1 MRLTRRALL
10 GTAAV
15 GATSLAALR
24 VALPRV
30 LAHPGVGELSDEH
43 ADFVA
48 RCFEGLRRERLWD
61 THVHVVGLGV
71 GGTGCAVS
79 PEMQSHRHPIKRLQ
93 YEIYLAAS
101 GVTDEAAAD
110 EQYLARLLELHR
122 DANPTGK
129 LVSLAFDLRVDE
141 AGVEEAEP
149 SSFHTPNEYILSL
162 AERYEEIVP
171 CASVHPY
178 REDAVE
184 RLDAYLARG
193 ARAVKW
199 LPNAMAIDP
208 ASERCDPF
216 YERLA
221 EAGVPLI
228 SHAGK
233 ELAVDGEGLQELG
246 NPLRLRRALDAGV
259 RVVVAHCA
267 SLGTSLD
274 LDANKPVQ
282 RSAYEL
288 FERVAL
294 APEYEGRV
302 FGDISAL
309 NFSNRSDE
317 PLREVLRSEEL
328 LARMVN
334 GSDYPLPAIDPVI
347 STWMLVRG
355 GFLSAED
362 REHCNAVFDA
372 NPLLFDFVLKRCL
385 RRDEG
390 SAAGALPASVFETA
404 WLFEP
409 DRPS

>member
-1 MRLTRRALL
+1 VRLTRRALL

-15 GATSLAALR
+15 GATSIAALR
-24 VALPRV
+24 LALPRV
-30 LAHPGVGELSDEH
+30 LAHPGVGALSPEH
-43 ADFVA
+43 AAFVA
-48 RCFEGLRRERLWD
+48 RCFEGLQRERLWD

-71 GGTGCAVS
+71 GGTGCSVS
-79 PEMQSHRHPIKRLQ
+79 PEMQSHRHPLKRLQ

-101 GVTDEAAAD
+101 GVTDEGDAD
-110 EQYLARLLELHR
+110 RQYLERLLALHR

-141 AGVEEAEP
+141 AGREESEP

-162 AERYEEIVP
+162 AEQYEEIVP

-184 RLDAYLARG
+184 RLDACLARG

-208 ASERCDPF
+208 ASELCDAF

-221 EAGVPLI
+221 QAGVPLI

-259 RVVVAHCA
+259 RVIVAHCA

-274 LDANKPVQ
+274 LDAKKPVQ

-288 FERVAL
+288 FKRVAL
-294 APEYEGRV
+294 APEYDGRV

-309 NFSNRSDE
+309 NFTNRSEE
-317 PLREVLRSEEL
+317 PLRDVLGSEAL

-334 GSDYPLPAIDPVI
+334 GSDYPLPAIDPVV
-347 STWMLVRG
+347 STWKLVRN
-355 GFLSAED
+355 GFLSEPD
-362 REHCNAVFDA
+362 RESCNAVFEA

-385 RRDEG
+385 RRDAG
-390 SAAGALPASVFETA
+390 SAPGALPAGVFETA
-404 WLFEP
+404 RLFEP
-409 DRPS
+409 EPA